1 MKKINVFLVTL
12 TIIVFAA
19 TSFKGMATAAQVSWV
34 NESKGRVHINGGVD
48 DGFIVGA
55 TVCFIVDFKS
65 GEKLVCGTVQSA
77 EASKAVVRVNKNSAK
92 RMRKGT
98 EAMLYVEKQDT
109 EEMEDKEHK
118 EKMEENQ
125 DKENIKENGPSKSM
139 RIHDEKGFW

>member
-19 TSFKGMATAAQVSWV
+19 VCFTGMAVAAQITWV

-48 DGFIVGA
+48 DGFITGA
-55 TVCFIVDFKS
+55 TVCFIISS

-77 EASKAVVRVNKNSAK
+77 EASTAVVKVDKNSAK

-98 EAMLYVEKQDT
+98 EALLYVEKQDT
-109 EEMEDKEHK
+109 EE
-118 EKMEENQ
+118 
-125 DKENIKENGPSKSM
+125 IKETREKEPVEETGPSKSM
-139 RIHDEKGFW
+139 RIHDQKGY

>member
-12 TIIVFAA
+12 TIIILAA
-19 TSFKGMATAAQVSWV
+19 ICFTGMAMAAQVSWV

-55 TVCFIVDFKS
+55 TVCFIISS

-77 EASKAVVRVNKNSAK
+77 EASKAVVRVDKHWAK
-92 RMRKGT
+92 RMKKGT
-98 EAMLYVEKQDT
+98 EAMLYVEK
-109 EEMEDKEHK
+109 EDK

-139 RIHDEKGFW
+139 RIHDEKGF